1 VKKSIA
7 KFDFLQ
13 QKLGS
18 AIGSWELVFRIHATR
33 RMFERDISE
42 DELMSVLL
50 NGQIIETYPNDKPFP
65 SVLVNGIS
73 NKGKTIHVVI
83 SKDIE
88 SKRLY
93 IVTVYV
99 PNSSKWTENFS
110 RRVK

>member
-1 VKKSIA
+1 
-7 KFDFLQ
+7 
-13 QKLGS
+13 
-18 AIGSWELVFRIHATR
+18 
-33 RMFERDISE
+33 M
-42 DELMSVLL
+42 
-50 NGQIIETYPNDKPFP
+50 
-65 SVLVNGIS
+65 LVNGIS